1 MADPF
6 EVRLRFSSLLTH
18 LTASTTSAQKTA
30 SYALKHRDMDEDL
43 HSCILEALESSSTNM
58 NSRANIM
65 YFLEHF
71 CDVSMRSDGGSTASA
86 TASAGSDGVGGAAGG
101 GHEPY
106 VAMIRRDIRPI
117 VGAVVGSGK
126 GVSGANI
133 KVARKVVGDMGLKGY
148 LEQGNVSAIEGDL
161 KRREEERAKIL
172 AEEAAAAT
180 AEQIGEPIQDGE
192 QPQGDARTMQSSA
205 RPTPRTSHT
214 YGHAHGHGTSHGKDG
229 RINGISR
236 TDKKAIEQ
244 RIEEDRE
251 RNKRLRE
258 SVWAVHGDDEEE
270 LNRLWEETSD
280 LCDEDYALG
289 REEMA
294 ERRQFADYHRVL
306 LMEGV
311 QG

>member
-43 HSCILEALESSSTNM
+43 HSCILESLESPSTNM

-71 CDVSMRSDGGSTASA
+71 CDVSTRREGSGTA
-86 TASAGSDGVGGAAGG
+86 TAAGTTAAAATTAGGA
-101 GHEPY
+101 HEPY

-126 GVSGANI
+126 SVSGANI
-133 KVARKVVGDMGLKGY
+133 KVARKVVGDMGVKGY
-148 LEQGNVSAIEGDL
+148 LEQGNVSAIERDL
-161 KRREEERAKIL
+161 RMREEERARVL
-172 AEEAAAAT
+172 AEEAVTAAA
-180 AEQIGEPIQDGE
+180 GE
-192 QPQGDARTMQSSA
+192 QPGVETVQDEDRVQAGTRTVQSSA
-205 RPTPRTSHT
+205 RPTPRTG
-214 YGHAHGHGTSHGKDG
+214 YGHGHGQGHARAG
-229 RINGISR
+229 RLNGMSKV
-236 TDKKAIEQ
+236 DKKAIEQ

-258 SVWAVHGDDEEE
+258 SVWAVNGDDEEE

-280 LCDEDYALG
+280 LCEEDYALA

-294 ERRQFADYHRVL
+294 ERKQFANYHRTL
-306 LMEGV
+306 LMEGAK
-311 QG
+311 G